1 MSLEIRQQLARGDF
15 QLEVEA
21 CLPARGV
28 TAIFGPSGC
37 GKTTLLR
44 AIAGLEPRVRGRVK
58 LGDETWQDEGH
69 FLPPHRRPLG
79 YVFQHAVLFPHLTV
93 RGNLDFARRRSAGGL
108 GPGFDEVV
116 ELAGIG
122 HLLQR
127 ATQNLSGGER
137 QRVALARALLT
148 APRLLLLDE
157 PLAAL
162 DRQAKAELMPCLERL
177 HESLSIPV
185 LYVSHAIDE
194 VARLA
199 DQLLLLAGGRVE
211 ASGPL
216 VEMLTR
222 LDLAPAGSE
231 EALAV
236 IEATV
241 NAIDTDYHLTRLT
254 FAGGGEG
261 RELWLPGDS
270 LPVGRKVRLA
280 VHARDVSLTLQP
292 PTQSSILNIIP
303 VRVDA
308 LSPSG
313 PAQVMVR
320 LCAGD
325 VPLLARVTRKSEAA
339 LGLHVGQALFAQVK
353 SVSLVE

>member
-1 MSLEIRQQLARGDF
+1 MSLDIRQQLTRGSF
-15 QLEVEA
+15 QLQVEA

-44 AIAGLEPRVRGRVK
+44 AIAGLEPRVCGWIK
-58 LGDETWQDEGH
+58 LGDETWQDADF

-79 YVFQHAVLFPHLTV
+79 YVFQHAVLFPHLSV
-93 RGNLDFARRRSAGGL
+93 RGNLDFAWRRRGDGP

-122 HLLQR
+122 HLLPR
-127 ATQNLSGGER
+127 DTPSLSGGER

-177 HESLSIPV
+177 HEGLSIPM

-199 DQLLLLAGGRVE
+199 DQLLLLAAGRAE
-211 ASGPL
+211 ACGPL
-216 VEMLTR
+216 SEILTR
-222 LDLAPAGSE
+222 LDLAPAGNE

-241 NAIDTDYHLTRLT
+241 TGLDTDYHLTRLA
-254 FAGGGEG
+254 FAGGGQG

-270 LPVGRKVRLA
+270 LPVGRRVRLA

-292 PTQSSILNIIP
+292 PRQSSILNIIP
-303 VRVDA
+303 VQVDA

-320 LCAGD
+320 LRAD
-325 VPLLARVTRKSEAA
+325 EVLLLARVTRKSEAA
-339 LGLHVGQALFAQVK
+339 LGLHVGQTLFAQVK
-353 SVSLVE
+353 SVSLVA

>member
-1 MSLEIRQQLARGDF
+1 MSLEICLRLSRDDF
-15 QLEVEA
+15 HLEVEA

-44 AIAGLEPRVRGRVK
+44 AIAGLEPQARGRVK
-58 LGDETWQDEGH
+58 LGDEAWQDEGH
-69 FLPPHRRPLG
+69 FLPPYQRPVG
-79 YVFQHAVLFPHLTV
+79 YVFQHAVLFPHLSV
-93 RGNLDFARRRSAGGL
+93 HGNLDFARRRSGNGP

-122 HLLQR
+122 HLLSR
-127 ATQNLSGGER
+127 TTPNLSGGER

-199 DQLLLLAGGRVE
+199 DQLLLLADGRVE
-211 ASGPL
+211 ACGPL
-216 VEMLTR
+216 AEMLTR
-222 LDLAPAGSE
+222 LDLTLAGSE

-236 IEATV
+236 VEATV
-241 NAIDTDYHLTRLT
+241 NAIDTDYHLTRLA

-292 PTQSSILNIIP
+292 PRQSSILNIIP

-313 PAQVMVR
+313 PAQTLVR
-320 LCAGD
+320 LRAGE
-325 VPLLARVTRKSEAA
+325 VPLLARVTRKSETA
-339 LGLHVGQALFAQVK
+339 LDLHVGQALFAQVK

>member
-1 MSLEIRQQLARGDF
+1 VSLEVRQQLARGDF
-15 QLEVEA
+15 ELAVEA
-21 CLPARGV
+21 CLPTRGV

-44 AIAGLEPRVRGRVK
+44 AIAGLEPQVRGRVR
-58 LGDETWQDEGH
+58 LGDATWQDEG
-69 FLPPHRRPLG
+69 LPPHQRPVG
-79 YVFQHAVLFPHLTV
+79 YVFQHAVLFPHLSV
-93 RGNLDFARRRSAGGL
+93 RGNLDFARRRSGDGQ

-127 ATQNLSGGER
+127 GTPNLSGGER

-162 DRQAKAELMPCLERL
+162 DRQAKAELMPCFERL
-177 HESLSIPV
+177 HERLSIPV

-199 DQLLLLAGGRVE
+199 DQLLLLAAGRV
-211 ASGPL
+211 AARGPL
-216 VEMLTR
+216 AEMLTR

-241 NAIDTDYHLTRLT
+241 NGIDADYHLTRLA

-270 LPVGRKVRLA
+270 LPMGRRVRLA

-292 PTQSSILNIIP
+292 PRQSSILNIIP
-303 VRVDA
+303 VHVDA

-320 LCAGD
+320 LRAD
-325 VPLLARVTRKSEAA
+325 EVPLLARVTRKSESA
-339 LGLHVGQALFAQVK
+339 LSLHVGQTLFAQVK